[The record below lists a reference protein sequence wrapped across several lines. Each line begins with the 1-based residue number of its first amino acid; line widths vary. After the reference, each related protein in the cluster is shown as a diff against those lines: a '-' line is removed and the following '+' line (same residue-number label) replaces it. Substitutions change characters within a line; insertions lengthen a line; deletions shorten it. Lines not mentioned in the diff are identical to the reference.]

1 MGTDSN
7 IDNNT
12 DDKKPKERY
21 SIVKSFKKEWEK
33 SKATTLVYL
42 ILRILVV
49 VVLILEA
56 FGQNW
61 YNVLLCVLTLVLFLL
76 PDLVE
81 SRMKIELPDGLEIII
96 ICFIFAA
103 EILGEISEF
112 YIHFQRWDMLLHT
125 LNGFLAAAIGLSL
138 IDILNRNDRF
148 SLSLSPKYV
157 ALSAFTFSMTIG
169 VLWEFFEYGM
179 DKFFGTDMQ
188 KDTYIDTITSVE
200 LNPDGHMD
208 PQTVDIQSVVINGQE
223 WAGYLDIGL
232 MDTMADMFVNF
243 IGAVVFSIFG
253 YFYIKG
259 QNKRINKFVGN
270 IVPYRMEDKN
280 DNENEIKR
288 NGEDA

>member
-1 MGTDSN
+1 MSERT
-7 IDNNT
+7 
-12 DDKKPKERY
+12 KERY

-49 VVLILEA
+49 VVMVLEA

-61 YNVLLCVLTLVLFLL
+61 YNVLLCLLTLVLFLL

-81 SRMKIELPDGLEIII
+81 SRLKIELPDGLEIII

-112 YIHFQRWDMLLHT
+112 YIHFERWDMLLHT

-169 VLWEFFEYGM
+169 VIWEFFEYGM

-188 KDTYIDTITSVE
+188 KDTYIDTVTSTM
-200 LNPDGHMD
+200 LNPDGHID
-208 PQTVDIQSVVINGQE
+208 PQTVEIESVVVNGQE
-223 WAGYLDIGL
+223 WIGYLDIGL

-243 IGAVVFSIFG
+243 IGAAVFSIFG

-259 QNKRINKFVGN
+259 HNKKISKFVGN
-270 IVPYRMEDKN
+270 IVPYRMAED
-280 DNENEIKR
+280 EIKTD
-288 NGEDA
+288 EKKADD

>member
-1 MGTDSN
+1 MSTES
-7 IDNNT
+7 
-12 DDKKPKERY
+12 KKEEKAKEKY
-21 SIVKSFKKEWEK
+21 SITKSFKREWEK

-42 ILRILVV
+42 ILRVLVILVM
-49 VVLILEA
+49 ILEA

-61 YNVLLCVLTLVLFLL
+61 YNVLLCLLTLVLFLL

-81 SRMKIELPDGLEIII
+81 SRLKIELPDGLEIIV

-112 YIHFQRWDMLLHT
+112 YIHFERWDILLHT

-138 IDILNRNDRF
+138 IDILNRNDKF

-188 KDTYIDTITSVE
+188 KDTYINTVTSTV
-200 LNPDGHMD
+200 LNPDGHID
-208 PQTVDIQSVVINGQE
+208 PQTIEIESVIINGQE
-223 WAGYLDIGL
+223 WPAYLDIGL

-243 IGAVVFSIFG
+243 IGAAVFSIFG
-253 YFYIKG
+253 YFYIRG

-270 IVPYRMEDKN
+270 IVPYRMDDERSEEDK
-280 DNENEIKR
+280 
-288 NGEDA
+288 